1 MFKLNVELVEK
12 IQKDIYN
19 ELNSEKFSIFD
30 YSDLGNVLGIV
41 IGKYIVK
48 DTSIHTTSDFIA
60 GIKHGISLIDGTH

>member
-41 IGKYIVK
+41 IGK
-48 DTSIHTTSDFIA
+48 
-60 GIKHGISLIDGTH
+60 